1 MFWTFRWWEIRS
13 FFQPK
18 SRWKDDIY
26 LVLLSFPWYSRTWE
40 IWYFVQCFSRTL
52 TTDKGTNIVK
62 NICVTEEPFLSKTT
76 TDTAC
81 ETILFS
87 KFVCILFLISHE
99 RIQILKASWGVAIES
114 FSIEPK
120 ETTMHSVL
128 KKDVFQ
134 ILEELMLYFIPIKAW
149 VENLHTKNCV
159 KNLMVI
165 MPSYFRRAIKD
176 KTWKSFGEEGL
187 FSNIANI

>member
-1 MFWTFRWWEIRS
+1 MSYRRAIFEQNYHWHCLWNNS
-13 FFQPK
+13 FFEVCMHLI
-18 SRWKDDIY
+18 SNLTWKD
-26 LVLLSFPWYSRTWE
+26 
-40 IWYFVQCFSRTL
+40 
-52 TTDKGTNIVK
+52 TN
-62 NICVTEEPFLSKTT
+62 F
-76 TDTAC
+76 
-81 ETILFS
+81 
-87 KFVCILFLISHE
+87 
-99 RIQILKASWGVAIES
+99 KASWGVAIEP